1 MKKYKRILLKLSGE
15 ALGSSS
21 SILDKGILN
30 GLLKQIKTLRD
41 EYDIEIAIVVGGG
54 NIFRGQISENLGMGK
69 DTEPADYM
77 GMLATTINALGMV
90 TFLNNHGVES
100 VLQNSLFFEKIS
112 NGINSEEAKKDLKL
126 KKIVVFGGG
135 TGKPYLSTDTA
146 ASMRAIE
153 IEADAILM
161 AKNGV
166 DGVYDDDPRI
176 NLDANFIPYLTFDEV
191 IKRKLKVVDLEAME
205 MLKDKKIDLLLFNM
219 NTPNNI
225 INLYKDINT
234 RKTIISEK

>member
-225 INLYKDINT
+225 INLYKDTNT